1 MTALV
6 EVERSLT
13 GLPSRIPYSITI
25 LDIEISTAVVH
36 RYIIVAITGDAAE
49 LCILIEAV
57 AASGVRDQREEV
69 FIAQI
74 VNPRPGCLRVS
85 NNILAMLVV
94 EVTIAF
100 LLFHNVY
107 VNQLFKIML
116 QKYEE

>member
-1 MTALV
+1 VTALV

-13 GLPSRIPYSITI
+13 GLPSRIPYSIAI

-57 AASGVRDQREEV
+57 TASGVRDQREEV